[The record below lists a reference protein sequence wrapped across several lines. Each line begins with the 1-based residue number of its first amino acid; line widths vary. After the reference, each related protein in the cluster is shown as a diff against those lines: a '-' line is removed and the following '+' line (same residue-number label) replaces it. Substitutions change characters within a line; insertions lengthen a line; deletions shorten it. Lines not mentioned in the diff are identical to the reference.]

1 MVTDDHITYGI
12 VDTGK
17 RFHDRIVSEPEL
29 PIRRCVH
36 SHRMMDNGMPA
47 PMLIERG

>member
-1 MVTDDHITYGI
+1 VITDNDIAYCI
-12 VDTGK
+12 VDTSK